1 MNYLRLQS
9 YANHR
14 IEHKSFFGFLLHFR
28 CYLDYEFYLCHHYY
42 YTIMATTDLTKIASQ
57 IRRDIVRMV
66 HAQQSGHP
74 GGSLGCTDFL
84 TALYFKVMKIDT
96 NFSMD
101 GKNEDLFFLSN
112 GHISPVYYSVLARAG
127 YFDVKEL
134 ATFRKI
140 NSRLQGHPTT
150 HDHLPGIRIASGS
163 LGQGM
168 SVAIGAALAKK
179 FNKDDRTVYS
189 LHGDGE
195 LQEGQIWEAVMFAA
209 HNKVDNLIATVDVN
223 GQQIDGPLSKVL
235 SLDSLEEKFKA
246 FHWTVLHMDGHNM
259 DNILETLAKAKSLT
273 GQGKPICILMK
284 TEMGKGVDFMQG
296 SHEWH
301 GIAPNDEQLAKAL
314 GQLEETLG
322 DY

>member
-1 MNYLRLQS
+1 MNSIFALNPI
-9 YANHR
+9 AMN
-14 IEHKSFFGFLLHFR
+14 KSTA
-28 CYLDYEFYLCHHYY
+28 E
-42 YTIMATTDLTKIASQ
+42 LTKIASQ

-74 GGSLGCTDFL
+74 GGSLGCADFL
-84 TALYFKVMKIDT
+84 TALYFKIMKIDT

-101 GKNEDLFFLSN
+101 GINEDLFFLSN
-112 GHISPVYYSVLARAG
+112 GHISPVFYSVLARSG

-134 ATFRKI
+134 ASFRKI

-150 HDHLPGIRIASGS
+150 HENLPGIRIASGS
-163 LGQGM
+163 LGQGL
-168 SVAIGAALAKK
+168 SVAIGAALTKK
-179 FNKDDRTVYS
+179 YNNDDRTIYS

-235 SLDSLEEKFKA
+235 NLDSLEDKFKA
-246 FHWTVLHMDGHNM
+246 FHWTVLHMDGHDM
-259 DNILETLAKAKSLT
+259 ENIVATLDKAKSLK

-284 TEMGKGVDFMQG
+284 TEMGKGVDFMEG

-314 GQLEETLG
+314 AQLEETLG

>member
-1 MNYLRLQS
+1 MASIQEL
-9 YANHR
+9 
-14 IEHKSFFGFLLHFR
+14 KS
-28 CYLDYEFYLCHHYY
+28 
-42 YTIMATTDLTKIASQ
+42 AASQ

-66 HAQQSGHP
+66 HGVQSGHP

-84 TALYFKVMKIDT
+84 TALFFHAMKHDRQFK
-96 NFSMD
+96 MD
-101 GKNEDLFFLSN
+101 GIGEDLFFLSN
-112 GHISPVYYSVLARAG
+112 GHISPVYYSALARSG

-134 ATFRKI
+134 ATFRKL
-140 NSRLQGHPTT
+140 NTRLQGHPTT
-150 HDHLPGIRIASGS
+150 HEHLPGVRIASGS

-168 SVAIGAALAKK
+168 SVAIGAAVTKK
-179 FNKDDRTVYS
+179 LNKDPHLVFS

-209 HNKVDNLIATVDVN
+209 HHKMDNLISTIDWN
-223 GQQIDGPLSKVL
+223 GQQIDGPTSKVMA
-235 SLDSLEEKFKA
+235 LDSLRSKFEA
-246 FHWTVLHMDGHNM
+246 FNWTVLDMNGNDMD
-259 DNILETLAKAKSLT
+259 DVVAVLDKAKSMT

-284 TEMGKGVDFMQG
+284 TEMGKGVDFMEG

-301 GIAPNDEQLAKAL
+301 GIAPSDEQLAKAL